1 MLGSQVP
8 DAYIAQIIAEADLNH
23 SSKISYEDFLEMWN
37 EEKEEEKLDEW
48 RGISAK
54 RTVNKL
60 AEEMFL
66 SDSDVLSSDEGYLM

>member
-1 MLGSQVP
+1 
-8 DAYIAQIIAEADLNH
+8 
-23 SSKISYEDFLEMWN
+23 MWN